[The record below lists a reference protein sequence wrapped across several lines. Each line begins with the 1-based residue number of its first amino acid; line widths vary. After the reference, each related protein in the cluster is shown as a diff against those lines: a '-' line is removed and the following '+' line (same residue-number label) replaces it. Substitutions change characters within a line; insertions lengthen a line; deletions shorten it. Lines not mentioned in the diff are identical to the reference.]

1 LSVFASIAVPGELRE
16 TTDGGAWLAGMLTA
30 ERALAKA
37 EALAGVIPAEAAEA
51 IAKTCDT
58 GRFDFDALAEQGRA
72 AGNPVEPLV
81 RALREAVG
89 GDAARYVHWG
99 ATSQDVMDT
108 AAMLVARR
116 ALDLILGDLE
126 RVAAAC
132 ARHAREHRDTTM
144 AARTLLQQAVPTT
157 FGLKAAGWLVA
168 VTEARSWLRR
178 VRDERLAAE
187 LGGAAG
193 TLAALGEQGLD
204 VARLFAAELELSET
218 PLPWHSNRARVAE
231 LGSALA
237 TSSGVLAKIGLDVA
251 LLAQTEVA
259 EVALPEGGG
268 SSTMPQKRNPVDS
281 ALAVA
286 CARLVAADAVVLTGS
301 LVQEHERALGG
312 WHAEWDALSRALALT
327 GGAAAAIAGLL
338 EGLEVDPER
347 MRANLDE
354 AVLSERA
361 VFELGIE
368 REELGGG
375 PLRDVL
381 SERLVGAELEA
392 ALDPSGYLGSAARL
406 VDRALA
412 FAESEQGG

>member
-1 LSVFASIAVPGELRE
+1 
-16 TTDGGAWLAGMLTA
+16 MLTA
-30 ERALAKA
+30 ERALARA
-37 EALAGVIPAEAAEA
+37 EALAGVIPGEAAEA
-51 IAKTCDT
+51 IAETCSAD
-58 GRFDFDALAEQGRA
+58 RFDLDDLAEQGRA

-81 RALREAVG
+81 RELREAVG

-116 ALDLILGDLE
+116 ALDLILGDVG
-126 RVAAAC
+126 RVATAC
-132 ARHAREHRDTTM
+132 GHHAREQRDTTM

-168 VTEARSWLRR
+168 VVESRAWLRR
-178 VRDERLAAE
+178 VRSERLAAQ

-193 TLAALGEQGLD
+193 TLAALGERGPD
-204 VARLFAAELELSET
+204 VASLFAAELELPEP
-218 PLPWHSNRARVAE
+218 PLPWHANRVRIAE

-237 TSSGVLAKIGLDVA
+237 TAAGVLAKIGVDVA
-251 LLAQTEVA
+251 LLAQVEVA
-259 EVALPEGGG
+259 EVAAPEGGG
-268 SSTMPQKRNPVDS
+268 SSTMPQKRNPVGS

-286 CARLVAADAVVLTGS
+286 CARLVAADAAVLTGS

-312 WHAEWDALSRALALT
+312 WHAEWDALSGALALT

-361 VFELGIE
+361 VLELGIE
-368 REELGGG
+368 RQELAQTT
-375 PLRDVL
+375 LRDAL
-381 SERLVGAELEA
+381 SERLTGVELEA
-392 ALDPSGYLGSAARL
+392 ALDPAGYLGSASQL

-412 FAESEQGG
+412 FAESELGE

>member
-1 LSVFASIAVPGELRE
+1 M
-16 TTDGGAWLAGMLTA
+16 LAA
-30 ERALAKA
+30 ERALARA
-37 EALAGVIPAEAAEA
+37 EALAGVIPAEAAEE
-51 IAKTCDT
+51 IAETCAA
-58 GRFDFDALAEQGRA
+58 GRFDLEGLAEQGRA

-81 RALREAVG
+81 RQLRQAVG

-116 ALDLILGDLE
+116 ALELILADVE

-132 ARHAREHRDTTM
+132 ARHAREQRDTTM

-168 VTEARSWLRR
+168 VVESRAWLRR
-178 VRDERLAAE
+178 VRSERLAAQ

-193 TLAALGEQGLD
+193 TLAALGEHGPD
-204 VARLFAAELELSET
+204 VARLFATELELAEP
-218 PLPWHSNRARVAE
+218 PLPWHANRVRIAE

-237 TSSGVLAKIGLDVA
+237 TTAGVLAKIGVDVA
-251 LLAQTEVA
+251 LLAQVEVA
-259 EVALPEGGG
+259 EVAPPEGGG
-268 SSTMPQKRNPVDS
+268 SSTMPQKRNPVGS

-286 CARLVAADAVVLTGS
+286 CARLVAADAAVLTGS

-312 WHAEWDALSRALALT
+312 WHAEWDALSGALALT
-327 GGAAAAIAGLL
+327 GGAAAAIADLL

-347 MRANLDE
+347 MGANLDE

-368 REELGGG
+368 RGELAGR
-375 PLRDVL
+375 PLRDAL
-381 SERLVGAELEA
+381 SERLADAELEA
-392 ALDPSGYLGSAARL
+392 ALDPAGYLGSAAQL

-412 FAESEQGG
+412 FAEGEPGE